1 MQLTPE
7 TILSLVASALTGGV
21 MAWLG
26 NRIVQAE
33 LWGHIKKHCR
43 EIEVVTKRLD
53 AHSDKIDAHG
63 QKLAVLAY
71 LADHP

>member
-7 TILSLVASALTGGV
+7 TVLSLIASALTGGV

-33 LWGHIKKHCR
+33 LWGHIKKHCH
-43 EIEVVTKRLD
+43 EIETVVRRVD
-53 AHSDKIDAHG
+53 SHSDKLNDYG
-63 QKLAVLAY
+63 QKIAVLAY
-71 LADHP
+71 RADNP